1 MLRWIKEKLSTR
13 PLFLTSLQIISHLFP
28 FFWPKKD
35 FRRKFRVILVLLL
48 AFATLALNLVVP
60 IVFKDIVTVLS
71 SHVTHSSTIIIVLI
85 LSYGLLWMLARFSE
99 KMREMILFLPVC
111 KTISDYSTHVFEHL
125 HSLNYTFHLNKET
138 GKITSA
144 ISQSQ
149 LAIAMVISNVLFR
162 ITPVILEILIAF
174 VILWYLYGLSYGL
187 YLLII
192 LASYF
197 VFTLLTENKSRT
209 LQRNYSASELN
220 VSSAITDSLLNS
232 ETVRYYNNQ
241 AIEYQKIAAFLK
253 DTATANKALFG
264 GIGLFQVLQTFIITA
279 GLAVLSYKA
288 GHQILIGQLKVG
300 DFVLINGY
308 LFLLFEPL
316 NELSDIWRN
325 TKNNLSKI
333 EYSAY
338 LLEQTDELEHDKQGA
353 KPLMITG
360 PHIRFNNVSF
370 AYRPEHQI
378 LKKINFEIT
387 PNTMIGLVGS
397 SGSGKSTIARLL
409 LGLFDVASGNITI
422 DHQDI
427 STVTKKS
434 LRQHIGIVPQDVL
447 LFNNT
452 LKFNL
457 CYGTLNPSEQDINTA
472 IHLAHLEEI
481 ISKLP
486 KGLETNIGEDGFKLS
501 GGERQRIGI
510 ARCLLRK
517 PKILLFDEATA
528 SLDTKTEKNIQGN
541 IEEVAKQTTSIVIA
555 HRLSTII
562 HADHILVLH
571 EGEVVETGTHREL
584 LAKQGL
590 YYAMWNSQQESSG
603 HE

>member
-1 MLRWIKEKLSTR
+1 M
-13 PLFLTSLQIISHLFP
+13 TSLQIISHFLP

-35 FRRKFRVILVLLL
+35 FRRKFRVILALLL

-60 IVFKDIVTVLS
+60 IVFKDIVTALS

-85 LSYGLLWMLARFSE
+85 LSYGLLWMMARFSE

-187 YLLII
+187 YLIII

-241 AIEYQKIAAFLK
+241 AIEYQKIDAFLK
-253 DTATANKALFG
+253 DSATANKVLFRG
-264 GIGLFQVLQTFIITA
+264 MGLFQVLQTLIITT

-288 GHQILIGQLKVG
+288 GHQILIGQLNVG

-316 NELSDIWRN
+316 NELSYDWRD

-338 LLEQTDELEHDKQGA
+338 LLEQTDELEHDKQEA

-378 LKKINFEIT
+378 LKKINFEIA
-387 PNTMIGLVGS
+387 PNTMIGIVGS
-397 SGSGKSTIARLL
+397 SGAGKSTIARLL
-409 LGLFDVASGNITI
+409 LGLFDVTSGNITI
-422 DHQDI
+422 DQQDI

-457 CYGTLNPSEQDINTA
+457 CYGTLNPSEQDINSA

-486 KGLETNIGEDGFKLS
+486 KGLEANIGEGGFKLS

-528 SLDTKTEKNIQGN
+528 SLDTKTEKNIQDN

-584 LAKQGL
+584 LAKKGL
-590 YYAMWNSQQESSG
+590 YYAMWNSQQESSR

>member
-1 MLRWIKEKLSTR
+1 MTNR
-13 PLFLTSLQIISHLFP
+13 QIISHFFP

-35 FRRKFRVILVLLL
+35 FRRKFRVILALLL

-60 IVFKDIVTVLS
+60 IVFKDIVTALS
-71 SHVTHSSTIIIVLI
+71 SHVTHSSTIIIALI

-187 YLLII
+187 YLAII
-192 LASYF
+192 LSICF
-197 VFTLLTENKSRT
+197 VFELLTKSKSRT

-241 AIEYQKIAAFLK
+241 AIEHQKIDSFLK
-253 DTATANKALFG
+253 DSATANKVLFR
-264 GIGLFQVLQTFIITA
+264 GLGVFQVLQTFIITA

-316 NELSDIWRN
+316 SELTDVWRN

-378 LKKINFEIT
+378 LKKINFEIA
-387 PNTMIGLVGS
+387 PNTMIGIVGS
-397 SGSGKSTIARLL
+397 SGAGKSTIARLL
-409 LGLFDVASGNITI
+409 LGLFDVTSGHITI

-434 LRQHIGIVPQDVL
+434 LRQHIGIVPQEVL

-472 IHLAHLEEI
+472 IHLARLEEI

-486 KGLETNIGEDGFKLS
+486 KGLATNIGEGGFKLS

-528 SLDTKTEKNIQGN
+528 SLDTKTEKNIQDN
-541 IEEVAKQTTSIVIA
+541 ILEVAKQTTSIVIA

-562 HADHILVLH
+562 LADHILVLH
-571 EGEVVETGTHREL
+571 EGEIVETGTHREL
-584 LAKQGL
+584 LAKKGL
-590 YYAMWNSQQESSG
+590 YYAMWNSQQESSE